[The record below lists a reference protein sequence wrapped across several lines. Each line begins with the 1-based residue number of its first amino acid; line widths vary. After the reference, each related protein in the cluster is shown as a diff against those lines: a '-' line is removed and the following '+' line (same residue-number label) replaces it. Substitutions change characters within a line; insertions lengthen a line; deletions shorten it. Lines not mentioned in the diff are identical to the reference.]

1 MWEIICTFAADF
13 TKAMRQNAII
23 IVNGPKRMADFPAFG
38 EPTHARPIASELAW
52 RSLNRGLGHSK
63 DLITLSLSL
72 RYSPTIAYTL
82 LSCAGTRVNIRLSLH
97 PCKGS
102 RSVFYPKGIKRII

>member
-1 MWEIICTFAADF
+1 
-13 TKAMRQNAII
+13 
-23 IVNGPKRMADFPAFG
+23 MAEFPAFG

-63 DLITLSLSL
+63 DLITLSL
-72 RYSPTIAYTL
+72 RYSPTVAYTL
-82 LSCAGTRVNIRLSLH
+82 LRHAGTRVKIRLSLH

-102 RSVFYPKGIKRII
+102 HTFYCNMDSNNNK